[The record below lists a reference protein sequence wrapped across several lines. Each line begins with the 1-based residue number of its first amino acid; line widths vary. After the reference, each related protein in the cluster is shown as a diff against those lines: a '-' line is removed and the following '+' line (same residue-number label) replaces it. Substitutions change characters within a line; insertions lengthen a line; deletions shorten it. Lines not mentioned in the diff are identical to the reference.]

1 MNAQIDLKQTE
12 RNSFKLATYADGIND
27 ISLGLTMILLSLYPF
42 TREVFGVGFNI
53 LFFFA
58 VLGIIIWLQVK
69 FKSRLGPERI
79 GVVNF
84 GQKAQKRKKIAVLIT
99 SLLVLS
105 TAGTWYLSSQGYSLS
120 TPMWMGLYGFD
131 ILIALVILGI
141 FSAMAYALDLT
152 RFYFYGLLL
161 SFAFLDLVPAS
172 LQDVAVQIPMGV
184 AGLVIVAVGIGLL
197 VRFLEKYPA
206 AEQLEEN

>member
-1 MNAQIDLKQTE
+1 MNANLDLKQTE

-58 VLGIIIWLQVK
+58 VLGTIIWLQIK

-79 GVVNF
+79 GLVNF
-84 GQKAQKRKKIAVLIT
+84 GQKAQKLIKVAVLIT
-99 SLLVLS
+99 GLLVLS
-105 TAGTWYLSSQGYSLS
+105 VAATWYLFSQGYMLPKGSI
-120 TPMWMGLYGFD
+120 MGTYGFD
-131 ILIALVILGI
+131 ILIALVVLGI
-141 FSAMAYALDLT
+141 FSAMAYALELT
-152 RFYFYGLLL
+152 RFYFYGFLLA
-161 SFAFLDLVPAS
+161 FAFLDFIPS
-172 LQDVAVQIPMGV
+172 LQNLAIQVPLGI
-184 AGLVIVAVGIGLL
+184 AGLVIVGVGIGLL
-197 VRFLEKYPA
+197 VRFLGKYPA